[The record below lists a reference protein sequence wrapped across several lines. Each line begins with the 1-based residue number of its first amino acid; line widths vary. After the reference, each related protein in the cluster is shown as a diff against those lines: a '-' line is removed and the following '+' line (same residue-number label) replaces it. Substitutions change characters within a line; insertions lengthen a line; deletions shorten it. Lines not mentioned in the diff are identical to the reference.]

1 MNQALLLTFVLSP
14 VALADSWIVA
24 TDGSGDYL
32 TIGEAVTA
40 ASSGDEIRVRAGTY
54 PEVINLQGLDLTIR
68 RDAVSDVVVI
78 DGLMSKRC
86 VVADSMES
94 SATSFIG
101 LIFRDGDTSGQG
113 GCVYISNASPS
124 FTQCTFDGCE
134 SLGGGGGV
142 FVSNGSPSFTD
153 CVWMECA
160 GEDGG
165 GLRVED
171 GSGASVVNIDDSRFA
186 SNYASDGEAISSSAS
201 TPPIVTGTVM
211 CDHYQGY
218 ELEGVII
225 DGGQNEWGT
234 WCCRGDVDWDGD
246 VDTNDLLL
254 QVTAFGNALI
264 SGDDREDVTRDEVV
278 DLEDLLLLLAHWGSC
293 V

>member
-264 SGDDREDVTRDEVV
+264 SGDDREDVTRDVVV